1 MQQISELERVIGEF
15 QGGRAELGEVVNCFL
30 GTTVVMPSVTD
41 PSGAEGIQPVLFSN
55 DDAPHVVVAVSEE
68 GLNRTNE
75 HAGYGFSLTG
85 QNVVLGLA
93 SGTGV
98 LVNMTS
104 GGFTLPPDLIESVRR
119 YLADLQNAASQNTD
133 PQGGGRS

>member
-1 MQQISELERVIGEF
+1 MSELERVVGEL

-41 PSGAEGIQPVLFSN
+41 PTSPDGIQPVLFSS

-75 HAGYGFSLTG
+75 HASYAFSLTG

-93 SGTGV
+93 PGTGV
-98 LVNMTS
+98 LINMTS
-104 GGFTLPPDLIESVRR
+104 GGFTLPPALVESVKR
-119 YLADLQNAASQNTD
+119 YLTDLQNGAQ
-133 PQGGGRS
+133 R